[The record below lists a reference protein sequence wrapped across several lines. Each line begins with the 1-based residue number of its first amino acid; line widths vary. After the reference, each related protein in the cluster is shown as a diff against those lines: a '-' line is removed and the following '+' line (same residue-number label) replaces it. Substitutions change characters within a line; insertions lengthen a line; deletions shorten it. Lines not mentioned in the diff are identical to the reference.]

1 MAPSTLLHFCF
12 CIMYTAQTCCGFN
25 VDVRFPVIKEGK
37 TKGSFFGFSVA
48 QHRLTE
54 KPRKYLLL
62 AGAPKEKAL
71 AQLKVNETGAI
82 YSCPITTD
90 LTDCTRVDLI
100 TSTDSSEMIEGM
112 WLGVTVASQ
121 REHPGGRVLACGH
134 RYVKIVQGGG
144 EEQRRMV
151 GKCFV
156 RGNDLSFDRNDLWQD
171 HSYEVCNPNKDMEME
186 GMCNMGIS
194 AGMTDSDVYIGCT
207 GSFEWQGNVHVTW
220 RDTTPDNSWDYSEK
234 DFGSLK
240 KRNSYMGYSVME
252 DMKLLSRKEY
262 TVVTGAPRDD
272 SRGSVTL
279 AVKGP
284 SNLEPAIVIPGE
296 QVGSYFGSSIAV
308 TDLNNDD
315 WNDLIVGAPFYFD
328 RYKEQGGAVYI
339 FMNENGSFQ
348 IKPSVVLNGARGSAF
363 GFSVAAIGDVNQ
375 DGFQDFAVG
384 APFHDSG
391 KVYIWM
397 GSKEGITNVPSQV
410 IEGKSLGSGGF
421 QTFGYS
427 LSGGMDMD
435 GSKYP
440 DILVGSLDD
449 RIALLR
455 ARPVIHL
462 SRNFTVEP
470 KIVDP
475 SQCTDTCITAKM
487 CFTYTLSNGN
497 RNFKKDITV
506 KYTVEA
512 DRNRRSP
519 RVQFLNGKSTYTG
532 LLSFSSPTCQEL
544 KLQVNEQVTNKLEP
558 VVFLLNV
565 SLNEAAVEPQQ
576 TLQDLDAFPML
587 SGQQQLTEKTE
598 INFQKECGSDNKCS
612 SNLQVKAQFA
622 SEQQTVFPSVD
633 DRQTMEYNSSVKK
646 LVLLVEVSNMPE
658 SSREAEDA
666 HQAMLNITVPP
677 TLTYSGFRSKEIE
690 CYANKTVMC
699 DLGNPFKS
707 NRKISFPIIFE
718 TFITLYTEQIVLQ
731 LQLSTLS
738 EQSDLYPVPVVLNV
752 ENTILTSFSIENSVV
767 NTYFS
772 GKVVGE
778 SAMNSTSDI
787 GSLVEYV
794 FQVSV
799 VGEPLGVL
807 GTLVV
812 DFKWPIEVTNRKW
825 LLYLTE
831 IVTDG
836 TSESHCVPPG
846 KIVNHL
852 NLTLS
857 KKSSKR
863 HKRDLDNSLPL
874 TEAAITL
881 LTPRKETYLLDCA
894 VQTARCVTFSCP
906 LRNMST
912 AASLTVRARVWN
924 STMLEDFANAFRVIV
939 KGNATL
945 RLETDKPTIKM
956 KTENREFVVNIDP
969 VPGEETPYN
978 VPLWIYIIAGIAG
991 ILLLGIISL
1000 ILWKC
1005 GFFKRASRREI
1016 PYGGLHRPP
1025 GVPCW
1030 CPSCGFFKR
1039 AVYYKVMPKYHGVK
1053 IRKEERYKLNRAFQ
1067 PEHELNKKLWVTNWT
1082 EVQEYY
1088 Y

>member
-1 MAPSTLLHFCF
+1 MAPTALLHFCF
-12 CIMYTAQTCCGFN
+12 CLIYTAQTCWGFN
-25 VDVRFPVIKEGK
+25 VDVRFPVLKEGK

-62 AGAPKEKAL
+62 AGAPKDKAL
-71 AQLKVNETGAI
+71 SQLKVNETGAI
-82 YSCPITTD
+82 YSCPITTE
-90 LTDCTRVDLI
+90 LSDCTRVDLI

-121 REHPGGRVLACGH
+121 REHSGGRVLACGH

-156 RGNDLSFDRNDLWQD
+156 RSNDLSFDRDDLWQD
-171 HSYEVCNPNKDMEME
+171 HSYEVCNPNNDMELE

-234 DFGSLK
+234 DFGSLN
-240 KRNSYMGYSVME
+240 KRNSYMGYSVTE

-272 SRGSVTL
+272 SKGSVTL
-279 AVKGP
+279 AVKGQA
-284 SNLEPAIVIPGE
+284 NLEPAVVLPGQ

-328 RYKEQGGAVYI
+328 RYKEQGGAVYV

-348 IKPSVVLNGARGSAF
+348 DKSSIVLNGAKGSAF
-363 GFSVAAIGDVNQ
+363 GFALAAIGDVNQ

-384 APFHDSG
+384 APFQDSG
-391 KVYIWM
+391 KVYIWL
-397 GSKEGITNVPSQV
+397 GSKERISNFPSQV
-410 IEGKSLGSGGF
+410 IEGKSLGF

-435 GSKYP
+435 SNKYP

-462 SRNFTVEP
+462 SKNFTVEP

-475 SQCTDTCITAKM
+475 SQCVDTCITARV
-487 CFTYTLSNGN
+487 CFAYTLSNGK

-512 DRNRRSP
+512 DRHRRSP
-519 RVQFLNGKSTYTG
+519 RIQFLNGKSTYTD
-532 LLSFSSPTCQEL
+532 LLSFSSPTCQQL
-544 KLQVNEQVTNKLEP
+544 KLRVNEQITNKLEP
-558 VVFLLNV
+558 VVFFLNV
-565 SLNEAAVEPQQ
+565 SLNEATVDPQQ

-587 SGQQQLTEKTE
+587 SSQQQLTEKTE

-612 SNLQVKAQFA
+612 SNLQVTAQFA
-622 SEQQTVFPSVD
+622 SEQHTVYPSVSD
-633 DRQTMEYNSSVKK
+633 IQTMEYNSSIKK
-646 LVLLVEVSNMPE
+646 LMLLVEVSNIPE
-658 SSREAEDA
+658 SNREAEDA
-666 HQAMLNITVPP
+666 HQAMLNITVPA

-690 CYANKTVMC
+690 CNANKTVMC

-707 NRKISFPIIFE
+707 NRKISFQIIFE

-731 LQLSTLS
+731 LQLST
-738 EQSDLYPVPVVLNV
+738 
-752 ENTILTSFSIENSVV
+752 ENPVV

-778 SAMNSTSDI
+778 SAMNRTSDI
-787 GSLVEYV
+787 GSLVEFV

-812 DFKWPIEVTNRKW
+812 DFSWPFESSNGKW

-831 IVTDG
+831 ILTDG
-836 TSESHCVPPG
+836 TQCIPPG

-852 NLTLS
+852 NLTM
-857 KKSSKR
+857 SKR
-863 HKRDLDNSLPL
+863 NRRDVDHNLPL
-874 TEAAITL
+874 TEAAKTL

-924 STMLEDFANAFRVIV
+924 STMLEDFANAFRVMV

-1005 GFFKRASRREI
+1005 GFFKRASRREMYEAKAQKAEMKI
-1016 PYGGLHRPP
+1016 Q
-1025 GVPCW
+1025 
-1030 CPSCGFFKR
+1030 PS
-1039 AVYYKVMPKYHGVK
+1039 
-1053 IRKEERYKLNRAFQ
+1053 ETERL
-1067 PEHELNKKLWVTNWT
+1067 T
-1082 EVQEYY
+1082 EDY
-1088 Y
+1088 

>member
-1 MAPSTLLHFCF
+1 MAPRSLLHFCF
-12 CIMYTAQTCCGFN
+12 CVIYTAQPGLGFN

-37 TKGSFFGFSVA
+37 TKGSFFGLSVA
-48 QHRLTE
+48 QHSLTV

-71 AQLKVNETGAI
+71 SQLKVNETGAI

-100 TSTDSSEMIEGM
+100 TSTDSSEIIEGM

-144 EEQRRMV
+144 EEQQRMV

-156 RGNDLSFDRNDLWQD
+156 RGNDLSFDHNDLWQD
-171 HSYEVCNPNKDMEME
+171 HTYEVCNPNNDMEFE

-194 AGMTDSDVYIGCT
+194 AGMTDSDVYIGCA

-234 DFGSLK
+234 GFSKQKGSLN
-240 KRNSYMGYSVME
+240 KRNSYMGYSVTE
-252 DMKLLSRKEY
+252 DMKLLSINEY

-279 AVKGP
+279 AVKG
-284 SNLEPAIVIPGE
+284 STNLEPAIVIPGE
-296 QVGSYFGSSIAV
+296 QVGSYFGNSITV

-328 RYKEQGGAVYI
+328 RNKERGGAVYI

-348 IKPSVVLNGARGSAF
+348 LKPSVILNGEKSSAF
-363 GFSVAAIGDVNQ
+363 GFAVAAIGDINQ

-384 APFHDSG
+384 DPFHDSG
-391 KVYIWM
+391 KVYVWM
-397 GSKEGITNVPSQV
+397 GSKEGISNIPSQV
-410 IEGKSLGSGGF
+410 IDGKSLGSGGF

-435 GSKYP
+435 GNKYP

-462 SRNFTVEP
+462 SKNFTVEP

-497 RNFKKDITV
+497 RNFKKGITV

-532 LLSFSSPTCQEL
+532 HLSFSYPTCEEL
-544 KLQVNEQVTNKLEP
+544 KLRVIEQVTNKLEP

-565 SLNEAAVEPQQ
+565 SLNESAVQPQQ

-622 SEQQTVFPSVD
+622 SDEQTVFPSVD
-633 DRQTMEYNSSVKK
+633 NRQTMEYNSSVKK
-646 LVLLVEVSNMPE
+646 LFLLVEVSNMPE
-658 SSREAEDA
+658 SGREAEDA
-666 HQAMLNITVPP
+666 HHAVLNITVPP
-677 TLTYSGFRSKEIE
+677 TLTYYGFRSKEIE
-690 CYANKTVMC
+690 CNTNKTVMC

-707 NRKISFPIIFE
+707 DRKISFLIIFE

-752 ENTILTSFSIENSVV
+752 ENTILTSFSIENAEV

-787 GSLVEYV
+787 GSLVEFV
-794 FQVSV
+794 FKVHV
-799 VGEPLGVL
+799 LGEPLGVL

-812 DFKWPIEVTNRKW
+812 DFKWPVEVTNGKW
-825 LLYLTE
+825 LLYVAE
-831 IVTDG
+831 ILTDG

-857 KKSSKR
+857 TKSSKR
-863 HKRDLDNSLPL
+863 HKRDLDNSRPL
-874 TEAAITL
+874 TEAAITR
-881 LTPRKETYLLDCA
+881 LTPRKKSFLLDCA
-894 VQTARCVTFSCP
+894 AQTARCVTFSCP

-912 AASLTVRARVWN
+912 TSSLTVRARVWN
-924 STMLEDFANAFRVIV
+924 STMLEDFANAFRVTV

-978 VPLWIYIIAGIAG
+978 VPLWIYIIAGVAG

-1005 GFFKRASRREI
+1005 GFFKRASRREMYEAKAQKAEMKI
-1016 PYGGLHRPP
+1016 Q
-1025 GVPCW
+1025 
-1030 CPSCGFFKR
+1030 PS
-1039 AVYYKVMPKYHGVK
+1039 
-1053 IRKEERYKLNRAFQ
+1053 ETERL
-1067 PEHELNKKLWVTNWT
+1067 T
-1082 EVQEYY
+1082 EDY
-1088 Y
+1088 

>member
-1 MAPSTLLHFCF
+1 LFFCF
-12 CIMYTAQTCCGFN
+12 CIIYTAQLCGGFN

-37 TKGSFFGFSVA
+37 TKGSLFGFSVA

-62 AGAPKEKAL
+62 TGAPKDKAL
-71 AQLKVNETGAI
+71 SKLKVNETGAI
-82 YSCPITTD
+82 YSCPITTA
-90 LTDCTRVDLI
+90 LNDCTRVDLI
-100 TSTDSSEMIEGM
+100 TSTDSSELIEGM

-144 EEQRRMV
+144 EEQQRMV

-156 RGNDLSFDRNDLWQD
+156 RSNDLSFDQDDSWQD

-194 AGMTDSDVYIGCT
+194 AGMTDSDVYIGCA

-220 RDTTPDNSWDYSEK
+220 RDTSPDNSWDYSEK
-234 DFGSLK
+234 DLGYLN
-240 KRNSYMGYSVME
+240 KRNSYMGYSVTE
-252 DMKLLSRKEY
+252 DIKLLSRKEY

-272 SRGSVTL
+272 SKGSVTL
-279 AVKGP
+279 AVKGALTLNP
-284 SNLEPAIVIPGE
+284 VIVIPGE

-348 IKPSVVLNGARGSAF
+348 MKSSIVLNGAKGSAF
-363 GFSVAAIGDVNQ
+363 GFAVAAIGDVNQ

-391 KVYIWM
+391 KIYIWM
-397 GSKEGITNVPSQV
+397 GSKEGITNVPSQI
-410 IEGKSLGSGGF
+410 IEGKTLGSGGF

-435 GSKYP
+435 DNRYP

-475 SQCTDTCITAKM
+475 AQCTDACITAKL
-487 CFTYTLSNGN
+487 CFAYTLSNGN

-519 RVQFLNGKSTYTG
+519 RVMFLNGKSTYTD
-532 LLSFSSPTCQEL
+532 LLSFSSPSCQEL
-544 KLQVNEQVTNKLEP
+544 KLLVNEQITNKLDP

-565 SLNEAAVEPQQ
+565 SLNEATAEPQQ

-587 SGQQQLTEKTE
+587 SGQQQLTEKSE

-622 SEQQTVFPSVD
+622 SEQQNVFPSVD
-633 DRQTMEYNSSVKK
+633 DGQTMEYNSSIKK
-646 LVLLVEVSNMPE
+646 LMLLVEVSNMPE
-658 SSREAEDA
+658 SGKQAEDA
-666 HQAMLNITVPP
+666 HQAMLNISIPLA
-677 TLTYSGFRSKEIE
+677 LTYSGFRSKEIE
-690 CYANKTVMC
+690 CNANKTVMC
-699 DLGNPFKS
+699 DIGNPFKS
-707 NRKISFPIIFE
+707 NRKISFQIIFE
-718 TFITLYTEQIVLQ
+718 TFITLYTEKIVLQ

-738 EQSDLYPVPVVLNV
+738 EQSDLYPVEVVLNV
-752 ENTILTSFSIENSVV
+752 GNTILSSFSIENSVV

-772 GKVVGE
+772 GKVLGE

-794 FQVSV
+794 FNVGV
-799 VGEPLGVL
+799 VGEPLGML

-812 DFKWPIEVTNRKW
+812 DFKWPVDVPNGKW

-831 IVTDG
+831 ILIKG
-836 TSESHCVPPG
+836 TSDTQCVPPG
-846 KIVNHL
+846 QIVNHL
-852 NLTLS
+852 KLTLS
-857 KKSSKR
+857 KKSMKR
-863 HKRDLDNSLPL
+863 HKRDLDTNLPL
-874 TEAAITL
+874 TEATKTL
-881 LTPRKETYLLDCA
+881 LTPRKETYLLDCEQ
-894 VQTARCVTFSCP
+894 QTARCVTFSCP

-939 KGNATL
+939 KGSATL

-956 KTENREFVVNIDP
+956 KSENREFVVNIDP

-1005 GFFKRASRREI
+1005 GFFKRA
-1016 PYGGLHRPP
+1016 
-1025 GVPCW
+1025 
-1030 CPSCGFFKR
+1030 
-1039 AVYYKVMPKYHGVK
+1039 VYYKVMPKYHGVK
-1053 IRKEERYKLNRAFQ
+1053 IRKEERYKLSRTFQ

-1088 Y
+1088 

>member
-1 MAPSTLLHFCF
+1 MAPGSPLHFCL
-12 CIMYTAQTCCGFN
+12 CVILTAQTCCGFN
-25 VDVRFPVIKEGK
+25 LDLRFPVIKEGR
-37 TKGSFFGFSVA
+37 TKGSLFGFSVA
-48 QHRLTE
+48 QHRLTQ

-62 AGAPKEKAL
+62 AGAPKDKAL
-71 AQLKVNETGAI
+71 SKLKVNETGAI

-90 LTDCTRVDLI
+90 PTDCTRVDFI

-156 RGNDLSFDRNDLWQD
+156 RGNDLSFDREDLWQD
-171 HSYEVCNPNKDMEME
+171 HSYEVCNPNTDMDME
-186 GMCNMGIS
+186 GMCSMGIS

-220 RDTTPDNSWDYSEK
+220 RDTSPGNSWDYSEK
-234 DFGSLK
+234 GFEFLN
-240 KRNSYMGYSVME
+240 KRNSYMGYSVTE
-252 DMKLLSRKEY
+252 EMKLLSRKEY
-262 TVVTGAPRDD
+262 TLVTGAPRDD

-279 AVKGP
+279 AGKR
-284 SNLEPAIVIPGE
+284 SLKLEPVIVIPGE

-308 TDLNNDD
+308 ADLNNDD

-328 RYKEQGGAVYI
+328 RYKEHGGAVYI

-348 IKPSVVLNGARGSAF
+348 NKSSIILNGEKGSAF
-363 GFSVAAIGDVNQ
+363 GFAVAAIGDINQ

-391 KVYIWM
+391 KVYIWT
-397 GSKEGITNVPSQV
+397 GSKEGITTVPSQV

-435 GSKYP
+435 GNKYP

-462 SRNFTVEP
+462 SKNFTVEP

-475 SQCTDTCITAKM
+475 NQCMDPCITAKM
-487 CFTYTLSNGN
+487 CFTYTMSNGN

-519 RVQFLNGKSTYTG
+519 RVQFINGKSTYTG

-544 KLQVNEQVTNKLEP
+544 KLRVNEQVSNKLEP
-558 VVFLLNV
+558 IVFLLNV
-565 SLNEAAVEPQQ
+565 SLSDAEVEPQQ

-622 SEQQTVFPSVD
+622 SEQQSVFPSVD

-646 LVLLVEVSNMPE
+646 LVLLVEVSNVPGNNKP
-658 SSREAEDA
+658 AEDA
-666 HQAMLNITVPP
+666 HQAMLNITVPS

-690 CYANKTVMC
+690 CNANKTVLC
-699 DLGNPFKS
+699 DLGNPFKG
-707 NRKISFPIIFE
+707 NRKISFQIIFE
-718 TFITLYTEQIVLQ
+718 TYITLYTDQIVLQ

-738 EQSDLYPVPVVLNV
+738 EQTDLFPVPVTLNV

-772 GKVVGE
+772 GEVVGE
-778 SAMNSTSDI
+778 SGMNSTSDI

-794 FQVSV
+794 FQVNV
-799 VGEPLGVL
+799 VGEPLGML
-807 GTLVV
+807 GTLVM
-812 DFKWPIEVTNRKW
+812 DFQWPFEVTNGKW

-831 IVTDG
+831 ILTGG

-846 KIVNHL
+846 QIVNHL
-852 NLTLS
+852 NLTLA
-857 KKSSKR
+857 KKSPKRPKR
-863 HKRDLDNSLPL
+863 HLDNSLPL
-874 TEAAITL
+874 TEAAVTL
-881 LTPRKETYLLDCA
+881 LTPRKETYLMDCA
-894 VQTARCVTFSCP
+894 MQTARCLTFSCP

-912 AASLTVRARVWN
+912 SASLTIRARVWN
-924 STMLEDFANAFRVIV
+924 STMLEDFANAFRVTV
-939 KGNATL
+939 KGNAML

-956 KTENREFVVNIDP
+956 KAETREFTVNIDP
-969 VPGEETPYN
+969 IPGEETPYN
-978 VPLWIYIIAGIAG
+978 VPLWIYIIAGVAG

-1005 GFFKRASRREI
+1005 GFFKRASRREMYEAKAQKAEMKI
-1016 PYGGLHRPP
+1016 Q
-1025 GVPCW
+1025 
-1030 CPSCGFFKR
+1030 PS
-1039 AVYYKVMPKYHGVK
+1039 
-1053 IRKEERYKLNRAFQ
+1053 ETEKL
-1067 PEHELNKKLWVTNWT
+1067 T
-1082 EVQEYY
+1082 EDY
-1088 Y
+1088 